1 VPEANVYAR
10 DAIELFAQEEENESI
25 TLDPEER
32 KAIRNRLIQA
42 DKMEKELRETR
53 EKLRRAQE
61 ELKRLK
67 ASAPFLAASDLTAEA
82 GGVPS
87 SRVFY
92 RRPVR
97 PREPNE
103 AGGQPGHTG
112 VSRERLV
119 PNTPPLRLSLDKCTT
134 CGAELGEP
142 ADWRHRTITD
152 LPPPEPVIFEVDI
165 PRYHCPGCH
174 TRVEPPDPFPPNRP
188 FGFVLMAR
196 VVHLRMFGL
205 SVAKVVDCMRE
216 AHGVHLSTASVLS
229 IERWTAEALGPL
241 YEGLKAQVCEVPVV
255 HGDETSFRIGGEN
268 GWMWVFVHL
277 TAVVYRIAPS
287 RGQDVVLEMLGG
299 FEGTL
304 VRDGWKP
311 YDAIEGAK
319 HQLDLL
325 HVNRW
330 LERAEVLHR
339 VEPRP
344 LLTEMPAKMMSAGRP
359 PEEFIEFAD
368 GVRQILRDAVGWSQ
382 RHPLAAGRLRLRVKE
397 QAEAMT
403 LQHLNRERR
412 DEDAIRIANELRDR
426 VGMLFT
432 FLVEPG
438 VPWHNNSAE
447 SQVRQGVL
455 FRKVSGG
462 RRSWGGAWVLERLLT
477 VYRTCKKRE
486 LDFLNVVKDA
496 LRGNGYPLFGT
507 PSVGPQS

>member
-1 VPEANVYAR
+1 VYAQ
-10 DAIELFAQEEENESI
+10 DAIELFAQEEDNESI
-25 TLDPEER
+25 TLNPEER
-32 KAIRNRLIQA
+32 KAIRRRLEQA

-61 ELKRLK
+61 ELKRMK
-67 ASAPFLAASDLTAEA
+67 ASAPYLAASDLTAEA

-92 RRPVR
+92 KRPVR
-97 PREPNE
+97 PREPNPT
-103 AGGQPGHTG
+103 GGQTGHPGR
-112 VSRERLV
+112 SRERPV
-119 PNTPPLRLSLDKCTT
+119 PNAPTLRLSLDRCTH
-134 CGAELGEP
+134 CGMELGDP

-152 LPPPEPVIFEVDI
+152 LPPPEPLIFEVAI

-174 TRVEPPDPFPPNRP
+174 ARVEAPDPFPPNRP

-196 VVHLRMFGL
+196 VVHLRMLGL
-205 SVAKVVDCMRE
+205 SVVKVVDYVLE
-216 AHGVHLSTASVLS
+216 AHGVRLSTASVLN

-241 YEGLKAQVCEVPVV
+241 YEGLKVQVRQAPVV
-255 HGDETSFRIGGEN
+255 NGDETSFRIGGEN

-287 RGQDVVLEMLGG
+287 RAQDVVLEMLEGY
-299 FEGTL
+299 EGTL

-311 YDAIEGAK
+311 YDVIQSAK

-344 LLTEMPAKMMSAGRP
+344 LLTEVSAKLVGPGRP

-368 GVRQILRDAVGWSQ
+368 GVRQVLREAVGWSE
-382 RHPLAAGRLRLRVKE
+382 RHPLAPEGLRLRLKRRSE
-397 QAEAMT
+397 TMM
-403 LQHLNRERR
+403 LQHLDRERR
-412 DEDAIRIANELRDR
+412 DEDAIRISKELRER

-432 FLVEPG
+432 FMVEPG
-438 VPWHNNSAE
+438 VPWHNNNAE
-447 SQVRQGVL
+447 SQIRQGVL

-462 RRSWGGAWVLERLLT
+462 RRSWMGAWVLERLLT
-477 VYRTCKKRE
+477 IYRTCRKRGV
-486 LDFLNVVKDA
+486 DFLNVVRDA
-496 LRGNGYPLFGT
+496 LKGNGYPLFEA
-507 PSVGPQS
+507 SSAQPQS